1 MTWLAVIGELV
12 LGFIVGTLVLWV
24 CSFTVK
30 TDNANIKTAAI
41 YNAIMTVFG
50 GVLLAVA
57 LIFLHTE
64 SGVAG
69 GMLLISTILTLIV
82 SFWLLMRMY
91 GITFMSTIWL
101 VFAMWAVDTL
111 VEKLIELVT

>member
-1 MTWLAVIGELV
+1 MTWLAVIGELIV
-12 LGFIVGTLVLWV
+12 GFIVGTLVLWA
-24 CSFTVK
+24 CAFTV
-30 TDNANIKTAAI
+30 TTEQANIRTAAL
-41 YNAIMTVFG
+41 YNAIMTAIG
-50 GVLLAVA
+50 GVLVAMA

-69 GMLLISTILTLIV
+69 GLLVISTVLTLIV

-91 GITFMSTIWL
+91 AISFLATLWL

-111 VEKLIELVT
+111 VEKLIAIVT

>member
-41 YNAIMTVFG
+41 YNAIMTAIG
-50 GVLLAVA
+50 GVLMAIA
-57 LIFLHTE
+57 LVFVHTE

-69 GMLLISTILTLIV
+69 GMLIVSTILTLIV

-91 GITFMSTIWL
+91 GISFLSTIWL
-101 VFAMWAVDTL
+101 VIAMWAVDAL
-111 VEKLIELVT
+111 VEKAVELVT

>member
-1 MTWLAVIGELV
+1 MTWLVVIGELI

-30 TDNANIKTAAI
+30 TDRANIKTAAV

-50 GVLLAVA
+50 GVLLAIA
-57 LIFLHTE
+57 LILLHTE
-64 SGVAG
+64 SGLAG
-69 GMLLISTILTLIV
+69 GMFLASTVLTLIV

-91 GITFMSTIWL
+91 EISFLATIWL
-101 VFAMWAVDTL
+101 VIAMWAVDAL
-111 VEKLIELVT
+111 VEKLIKVFS

>member
-1 MTWLAVIGELV
+1 MTGLAVIGELI

-30 TDNANIKTAAI
+30 TDMANIKTAAI
-41 YNAIMTVFG
+41 YNGIMTVFG
-50 GVLLAVA
+50 GVLLAIG

-64 SGVAG
+64 SSFAG
-69 GMLLISTILTLIV
+69 GMFLVSTVLTLIA

-91 GITFMSTIWL
+91 GISFLATIWL
-101 VFAMWAVDTL
+101 VFAMWAVDAL
-111 VEKLIELVT
+111 VEKLIEIVT